1 VNDGGLQIVMKDKS
15 SNFNSTKQQEDL
27 QYKVGDY
34 GKWLEK
40 MWPGQAAS
48 LGNLEVALAN
58 DIGQTNK
65 LIFPSSGVFYYDNPV
80 LTLNSALMC
89 TVRYKGAGES
99 FAPGVPQRAN
109 PDPAPE
115 PSVSAAPQWD
125 KKGKADF

>member
-15 SNFNSTKQQEDL
+15 SNFNSTRQQDDL
-27 QYKVGDY
+27 EYKIGDY
-34 GKWLEK
+34 GKWLDGQ
-40 MWPGQAAS
+40 WANQAAS
-48 LGNLEVALAN
+48 LGNLEVNLAN

-65 LIFPSSGVFYYDNPV
+65 LVFPSSGVFYYDNPV

-99 FAPGVPQRAN
+99 FAPGMPQRAN
-109 PDPAPE
+109 PEPAPL
-115 PSVSAAPQWD
+115 PSLSTAPQEN